1 MKEAVIDS
9 EAVRDTVRQ
18 GYAKI
23 ADDPSAG
30 CNGSFLSCWG
40 ASPQDREKLAKELGF
55 TGLEVKARK
64 PDGSCCGES
73 CCAQ

>member
-1 MKEAVIDS
+1 MKVIDS
-9 EAVRDTVRQ
+9 EGVRDTVRQ

-30 CNGSFLSCWG
+30 CDGPGLSCWG
-40 ASPQDREKLAKELGF
+40 ASPQEGQE
-55 TGLEVKARK
+55 ARK

>member
-1 MKEAVIDS
+1 
-9 EAVRDTVRQ
+9 VRDTGRQ

-30 CNGSFLSCWG
+30 CDGPGVSCCG
-40 ASPQDREKLAKELGF
+40 ALPQDREKLAKELGF